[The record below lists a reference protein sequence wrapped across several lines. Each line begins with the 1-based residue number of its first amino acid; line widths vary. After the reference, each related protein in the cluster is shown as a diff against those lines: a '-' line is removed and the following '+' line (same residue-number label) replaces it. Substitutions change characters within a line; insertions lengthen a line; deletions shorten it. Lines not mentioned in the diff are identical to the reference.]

1 MDVYEKI
8 KTAKNTATVAGAFCL
23 LVSIL
28 LIMNFWQMQS
38 SDPLESKVLETLV
51 QRLSLEPNNEQ
62 LKQEIREFDLLARKA
77 YFTSLWQVRTGGY
90 LLLFVSII
98 MVAALRIYYSLI
110 AKIEQPEEEEE
121 DEIVARALSR
131 KWIMAGTG
139 ILILIAL
146 AASFTQ
152 NDPLEIFIAGESARV
167 EAESIE
173 RISLSDTSPLT
184 PQPDQGSADT
194 NASDSDPE
202 DEPGGAATE
211 ETTEITTASA
221 PATPG
226 ITFPDEN
233 AIRKNHNAFRGPWGN
248 AVVFHDN
255 VPAAWDGASGSNIL
269 WKVPVPLH
277 AYSSPVIWE
286 NRLFITGADE
296 KVRKVFCFDSNN
308 GNLLWEATADNIPG
322 SPATPPRTTED
333 TGLGAPSVTTDGI
346 GVYAIF
352 GTGDIIALDMNGRRL
367 WAKNLGVPDN
377 HYGHSSSLLSHG
389 EKLFV
394 QYDDRKQGR
403 ILCLNVLSGATIWDI
418 TRKSDISWASPILA
432 KIDNRYQLVV
442 KGNPI
447 VAGYDIETGREL
459 WSVEAMSGE
468 VGPSPAYG
476 GGLVYAANEYSK
488 MAAIDP
494 ATATIVWED
503 NYYLPEVSSPVYSS
517 GLLFITTTY
526 ALVACFD
533 AKTGEFLWEYDTDE
547 IFYSSPVVA
556 GGKVYVTDTGGTT
569 YIFRIDREPVLEAK
583 NSLGEKVY
591 TIPAFTDGRIYFRGT
606 NNLYCIGN

>member
-173 RISLSDTSPLT
+173 RITLSDTSPLT

-403 ILCLNVLSGATIWDI
+403 ILCLNVLSGGTIWDI

-494 ATATIVWED
+494 TTATIVWED